1 MRAQHVKRRKHHA
14 KWPWV
19 LLVLVLIIV
28 TVAGF
33 CTWLFWPRTAD
44 HTLASAQP
52 PQGTIKGLVIRAQS
66 TDALCAD
73 TAQAAQ
79 KAYLD
84 GAVAFAAE
92 HGLNAVLIDALQPA
106 QGDEKPTVLYRDY
119 AYRISPA
126 FAAENTLFQKFDV
139 LQYLCDAAAA
149 KGLAVYP
156 YFSENAVPQSDEKL
170 SKSIDRMCKRYAV
183 ADVYWLQPADENPL
197 GEMIAVNDSPDVF
210 TTTPAAW
217 QTPSVVFAASVQSD
231 FKGIV
236 FDDYETAKASL
247 SSFGLMMSA
256 LNATSPAPV
265 LLSYTPTET
274 LAVTYPAQGA
284 NINTQNCF
292 VMGTSNPEL
301 PLMMNGAE
309 VPRHGTS
316 GMFGIL
322 VTLAAGENNF
332 TFTQGDAT
340 ATALIQHGATGGNT
354 GGSTGDT
361 GGESIGSTDN
371 TAKQDNTVKVD
382 AGTFVRTTPWITSLL
397 YDPSGD
403 NKISET
409 VRAGATVQVT
419 DCVRT
424 WRYGK
429 KTWAYQLA
437 SGDYVL
443 AYNTTILGENFTPA
457 SFTGAS
463 AAQTASGE
471 TLTLTGTGQPLA
483 YTNVKGNNL
492 ILHFYDAAF
501 AADFAVQNS
510 TMVQSVTV
518 TPQDGYTEVILS
530 FARPLWGHSVE
541 YADGTTQILLK
552 KTPVQSDVFAKP
564 LTGTTVLLD
573 AGHGADD
580 NGAMG
585 TAGSTAPMEKDV
597 NLAVTLATKYRLEQL
612 GATVKTIRTDDTFLT
627 LNERNQMIVKEQ
639 PDFFIAIHHNS
650 IALNNDANTST
661 GTECYYFYDAGQPLA
676 AALVENITAE
686 TGRVA
691 RGAMWG
697 YFYVTRSTVC
707 PSVLLEVG
715 FMVNPAE
722 YEQVTAP
729 TNLWK
734 TGDAIA
740 NSILACVPKE

>member
-1 MRAQHVKRRKHHA
+1 MRAQHVKRRKRHA
-14 KWPWV
+14 KWPLV
-19 LLVLVLIIV
+19 LLVLIIV

-106 QGDEKPTVLYRDY
+106 QGDAKPTVLYRDY
-119 AYRISPA
+119 AYRMSPA

-139 LQYLCDAAAA
+139 LQYLCDAATA

-183 ADVYWLQPADENPL
+183 ADAYWLQPADENPL

-217 QTPSVVFAASVQSD
+217 QMPSAVFAASVQSD

-265 LLSYTPTET
+265 LLSYTPNET
-274 LAVTYPAQGA
+274 LAVTYPAQSA
-284 NINTQNCF
+284 NISTQTCF
-292 VMGTSNPEL
+292 VMGTSNPDL

-316 GMFGIL
+316 GIFGIL
-322 VTLAAGENNF
+322 VTLAAGENKF

-340 ATALIQHGATGGNT
+340 ATALIQHPASGGGDGGANAGGT
-354 GGSTGDT
+354 GST
-361 GGESIGSTDN
+361 
-371 TAKQDNTVKVD
+371 AKEDGTIDVD

-409 VRAGATVQVT
+409 VRGGATARVT
-419 DCVRT
+419 DTVRT
-424 WRYGK
+424 RRYGK

-443 AYNTTILGENFTPA
+443 AYNTTILGENFEPA
-457 SFTGAS
+457 SFTGAV
-463 AAQTASGE
+463 ATQTAFGE
-471 TLTLTGTGQPLA
+471 TLTLTGAGQPLA
-483 YTNVKGNNL
+483 YTNTAENNL
-492 ILHFYDAAF
+492 ILHFYDAVF
-501 AADFAVQNS
+501 ANDFAVQNS

-518 TPQDGYTEVILS
+518 TPQEDYTEVILS

-541 YADGTTQILLK
+541 YADGTTQIFLK
-552 KTPVQSDVFAKP
+552 NTPVQSDVFAKP

-580 NGAMG
+580 TGAMG
-585 TAGSTAPMEKDV
+585 TAGSAAPTEKDV
-597 NLAVTLATKYRLEQL
+597 NLAVTLAAKYRLEQL
-612 GATVKTIRTDDTFLT
+612 GATVKTIRSDDTFLT
-627 LNERNQMIVKEQ
+627 LDERNQMIAKEQ

-650 IALNNDANTST
+650 VALNNDANAST
-661 GTECYYFYDAGQPLA
+661 GTESYYFYDAGQPLA
-676 AALVENITAE
+676 AALVDNVTAA
-686 TGRVA
+686 THRAA

-697 YFYVTRSTVC
+697 YYYVTRSTVC
-707 PSVLLEVG
+707 PSVLLEIG

-722 YEQVTAP
+722 YEQVTI
-729 TNLWK
+729 WK